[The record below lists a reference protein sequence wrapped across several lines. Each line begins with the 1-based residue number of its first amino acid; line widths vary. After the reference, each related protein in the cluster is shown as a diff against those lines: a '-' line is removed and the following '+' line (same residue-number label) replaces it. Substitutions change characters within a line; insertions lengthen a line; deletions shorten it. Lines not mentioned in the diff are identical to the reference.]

1 MIRSLFSTLAVALL
15 FVSLGASCTSEENYP
30 FRIKVVTEDEEYD
43 GDDVRYI
50 PVSLAKVRVAPDN
63 PQSNVLF
70 EGLTNN
76 HGEIAFEYELEALFL
91 VEAIGSTYD
100 LDTVSFI
107 DSTGYP
113 QVPPRFVEQID
124 TLNKQRARACSFIK
138 LENENEVFLEVILE
152 PWDPSEGLC
161 F

>member
-1 MIRSLFSTLAVALL
+1 MIVLAFAIL
-15 FVSLGASCTSEENYP
+15 ASCTNEEEYP
-30 FRIKVVTEDEEYD
+30 FRVRVVMEDEDYE
-43 GDDVRYI
+43 GDDVRYL
-50 PVSLAKVRVAPDN
+50 PVPLAHVRIAPDD

-76 HGEIAFEYELEALFL
+76 EGEVAFEYELEALFM
-91 VEAIGSTYD
+91 VEAIVSTYD
-100 LDTVSFI
+100 LDTTSFI

-113 QVPPRFVEQID
+113 ATPPRFIEQID

-138 LENENEVFLEVILE
+138 LEEGKEVFLEVILE
-152 PWDPSEGLC
+152 PWTPEEGLC